1 MIQLISLKLQN
12 QQQMDYLSLT
22 LKEIQI
28 FLRKKEP
35 QVPFLVRFFFNYI
48 IVDSNY
54 PRKSKLSIQLEE
66 MKFKDEIIE
75 DNNEDDYFTDSEE
88 ENNYKNERRISRI
101 EENIIKK
108 FKVNFYFD
116 FNKDKKF
123 LVPITTDSFNADD
136 FHIYDLIKYIV
147 KKINDS
153 NIIIKDNNDNYSVSL
168 KDTDEEDQDFY
179 INNYELKPFDYWTN
193 KYYEDYSPEETI
205 KSIKEENINFFSKN
219 PLNIFLMKQF

>member
-1 MIQLISLKLQN
+1 
-12 QQQMDYLSLT
+12 
-22 LKEIQI
+22 
-28 FLRKKEP
+28 
-35 QVPFLVRFFFNYI
+35 
-48 IVDSNY
+48 
-54 PRKSKLSIQLEE
+54 

-75 DNNEDDYFTDSEE
+75 DINEEDYLTDSEE
-88 ENNYKNERRISRI
+88 ENNNQNERRNMKI

-108 FKVNFYFD
+108 FNVNFYFD

-123 LVPITTDSFNADD
+123 VVQITTDSFNADN

-168 KDTDEEDQDFY
+168 KDTDEEDKDFY
-179 INNYELKPFDYWTN
+179 INNYELKPYDYWTN
-193 KYYEDYSPEETI
+193 KYCEDYSPEKTI
-205 KSIKEENINFFSKN
+205 KSIKEDNISFFSKN